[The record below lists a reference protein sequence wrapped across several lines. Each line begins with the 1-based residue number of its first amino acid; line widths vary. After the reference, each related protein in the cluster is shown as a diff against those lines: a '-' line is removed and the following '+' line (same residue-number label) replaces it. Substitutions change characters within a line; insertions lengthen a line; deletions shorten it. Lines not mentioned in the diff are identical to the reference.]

1 MKDTGVDLQLL
12 MEATA
17 FYSARFQAIHEGRAD
32 IDRSIANHQEEIADV
47 DAAMQQLPTLRT
59 ATSLVVL
66 VRVEVPRQ
74 TEGALAFSYW
84 MQQAGWTPSY
94 NVRVHDV
101 DDPMRLECQA
111 MVTQN
116 TGEAWEDVSLT
127 VATGSPSQNRTKPE
141 LQPWYIDGSAG
152 GTVQHT
158 GVSSANA
165 WLKAQPYNPSV
176 REVRGQLFG
185 PQGNPLVG
193 ARVVSSDGRA
203 QAVTDINGFYNL
215 AVTQGATSLSY
226 QNIGYSTQTMAISSH
241 VMNVALAPTLDV
253 MDAVEVV
260 ADEAEESLFDGRP
273 ADAAT
278 LKTTSALWPWTLDT
292 PRPRPGSTSRRATT
306 SRRTGVRTP
315 CASKTTRSRPTT
327 CISARPSSTRRST

>member
-1 MKDTGVDLQLL
+1 
-12 MEATA
+12 
-17 FYSARFQAIHEGRAD
+17 
-32 IDRSIANHQEEIADV
+32 
-47 DAAMQQLPTLRT
+47 MQQLPTLRT

-176 REVRGQLFG
+176 REVRGQLFD
-185 PQGNPLVG
+185 PQ
-193 ARVVSSDGRA
+193 
-203 QAVTDINGFYNL
+203 
-215 AVTQGATSLSY
+215 ATRWW
-226 QNIGYSTQTMAISSH
+226 
-241 VMNVALAPTLDV
+241 AP
-253 MDAVEVV
+253 A
-260 ADEAEESLFDGRP
+260 
-273 ADAAT
+273 
-278 LKTTSALWPWTLDT
+278 WC
-292 PRPRPGSTSRRATT
+292 RATDA
-306 SRRTGVRTP
+306 RRR
-315 CASKTTRSRPTT
+315 
-327 CISARPSSTRRST
+327 